1 MYTLA
6 DYLKE
11 KTSQP
16 VVLINEESLSV
27 SKSSG
32 YCNEASEK
40 KLRGACFISIY
51 FMPLKKHD
59 EITFL
64 LYFYGIGSLRSA
76 VDHALNP
83 QTYVILD
90 SLNYIKGYRYEIY
103 CIRLTYRPAY
113 SVPVYHLLYAVCIRY
128 VVVRSGLLTV
138 W

>member
-1 MYTLA
+1 MCTLA

-40 KLRGACFISIY
+40 KLRGTCFIYIY
-51 FMPLKKHD
+51 FKPLKKYN
-59 EITFL
+59 EITFI
-64 LYFYGIGSLRSA
+64 LYFYFEGSLRSA

-103 CIRLTYRPAY
+103 CIRLT
-113 SVPVYHLLYAVCIRY
+113 
-128 VVVRSGLLTV
+128 
-138 W
+138 